1 MNLARRNSIKKL
13 IEEKGRVSFD
23 ELVKRYPTVSTMTI
37 RRDLLALEEA
47 GSLIRVRGGAVS
59 VKELNRNVED
69 VYTQRTGYNI
79 EAKKEIAKKAAE
91 FADRGHSI
99 FIDSG
104 STMLYFT
111 KELLDINYYVTTN
124 GLNVAQELSSK
135 TMPVVTFIGGV
146 INKRNMSASGNLSQV
161 FLDNINI
168 DIAFLAA
175 SGFSVDSGFMCGSL
189 TETYLKS
196 AIVKKAQKRIMLMDS
211 SKIDKSMPFTFASVD
226 DVDVLITDSGFP
238 QELKEQLKGRIEIL

>member
-79 EAKKEIAKKAAE
+79 DAKKEIAKKAAE

-124 GLNVAQELSSK
+124 GLNIAQELSSK

-146 INKRNMSASGNLSQV
+146 INKRNMSASGTLSQV
-161 FLDNINI
+161 FLDNINGV
-168 DIAFLAA
+168 FPVVGELARQ
-175 SGFSVDSGFMCGSL
+175 
-189 TETYLKS
+189 Y
-196 AIVKKAQKRIMLMDS
+196 IVQTGPD
-211 SKIDKSMPFTFASVD
+211 
-226 DVDVLITDSGFP
+226 
-238 QELKEQLKGRIEIL
+238 RIEVGAGVQISTEGLFRCDKVSRTGQFGCFGGAFVFIYFFGNTEVHHFGLALRVD

>member
-23 ELVKRYPTVSTMTI
+23 ELVKRYPNVSTMTI

-59 VKELNRNVED
+59 IKELNRNVED
-69 VYTQRTGYNI
+69 KYTQRMGYNI
-79 EAKKEIAKKAAE
+79 EAKREIAEKAAE

-99 FIDSG
+99 FIDCG
-104 STMLYFT
+104 STTLYFT
-111 KELLDINYYVTTN
+111 KELLDINYYITTN
-124 GLNVAQELSSK
+124 GLNIALELASK
-135 TMPVVTFIGGV
+135 TMPVVTVIGGV
-146 INKRNMSASGNLSQV
+146 VNKGNMSASGNLSQM

-168 DIAFLAA
+168 DIAFMAC
-175 SGFSVDSGFMCGSL
+175 SGFSPESGFMCGSL

-211 SKIDKSMPFTFASVD
+211 SKLNVSMPFTFAGID
-226 DVDVLITDSGFP
+226 DIDILITDSNFP
-238 QELKEQLKGRIEIL
+238 EELKEQLKGRIEIL